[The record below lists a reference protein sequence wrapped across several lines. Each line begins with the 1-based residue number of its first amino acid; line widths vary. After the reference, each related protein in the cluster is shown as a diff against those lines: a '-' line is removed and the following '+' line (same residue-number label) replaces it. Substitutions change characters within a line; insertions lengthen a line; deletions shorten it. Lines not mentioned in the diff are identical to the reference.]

1 MAQKSDARVAIQVVR
16 SGGFAGISRQWRVEP
31 APDDT
36 EWLSL
41 IDACPWGYAGTDTAS
56 RDRYVWRI
64 EVRLR
69 RRTRRASVPDRD
81 LNGPWQQLVER
92 VQAAAEAGD
101 G

>member
-1 MAQKSDARVAIQVVR
+1 MAQKSDARVAIEVVR

-31 APDDT
+31 APDDA
-36 EWLSL
+36 EWLAL
-41 IDACPWGYAGTDTAS
+41 IDACPWGYSGSDTTS

-81 LNGPWQQLVER
+81 LSGPWQELVER
-92 VQAAAEAGD
+92 VQAAADDND